1 MVVEIEGR
9 RVRES
14 GSRDREKEGE
24 RVVVEIERRRVR
36 ESGSRDR
43 EEKREAEGERL
54 VG

>member
-9 RVRES
+9 RVRERVVVEIE
-14 GSRDREKEGE
+14 GSRVRE

-43 EEKREAEGERL
+43 GKEGEREW
-54 VG
+54 

>member
-14 GSRDREKEGE
+14 GSR
-24 RVVVEIERRRVR
+24 VERRRVR

-43 EEKREAEGERL
+43 WKEGEREW
-54 VG
+54 

>member
-9 RVRES
+9 RVR
-14 GSRDREKEGE
+14 E

-43 EEKREAEGERL
+43 GKEGERES
-54 VG
+54 VVER

>member
-24 RVVVEIERRRVR
+24 RER
-36 ESGSRDR
+36 ECGS
-43 EEKREAEGERL
+43 ER
-54 VG
+54 

>member
-14 GSRDREKEGE
+14 GSR
-24 RVVVEIERRRVR
+24 VERRRVR

-43 EEKREAEGERL
+43 GKEGEREW
-54 VG
+54 

>member
-14 GSRDREKEGE
+14 GSRDRGKEGE
-24 RVVVEIERRRVR
+24 R

-43 EEKREAEGERL
+43 GKEGEKEW
-54 VG
+54 